1 MTAAKI
7 NPVSSTKNC
16 GEVWRLEMTKP
27 VKTTVTF
34 ALVASLA
41 SAGFSQTA
49 AKSSENPMRNG
60 ERRHFDF
67 RNPHGN
73 PGFGKTI
80 ENVLIGTVKKVS
92 LSTNEITV
100 VNSDGKDVVVKVS
113 PFTKIDVE
121 ITDKNFK
128 KIEPKAPEA
137 RPEDAQKPSNNQLPP
152 PSSPKSHELSEIKY
166 GSWVLVSLFKSETKS
181 QNAAS
186 VFAKVRETSLVDTAN
201 AK

>member
-1 MTAAKI
+1 M
-7 NPVSSTKNC
+7 KNA
-16 GEVWRLEMTKP
+16 

-34 ALVASLA
+34 ALVAALA

-49 AKSSENPMRNG
+49 TKSSENPMRNG
-60 ERRHFDF
+60 AQVPDGANGHFDF
-67 RNPHGN
+67 RGHGN

-80 ENVLIGTVKKVS
+80 ENVLVGTVKKVNTA
-92 LSTNEITV
+92 TNEITV

-121 ITDKNFK
+121 ITDKDFK
-128 KIEPKAPEA
+128 KLPPKAPAEQA
-137 RPEDAQKPSNNQLPP
+137 DVASPKDDNQLPP
-152 PSSPKSHELSEIKY
+152 PAPKAHELSEIKY

-181 QNAAS
+181 QNAAA
-186 VFAKVRETSLVDTAN
+186 VFAKVRETSPVDTAN

>member
-1 MTAAKI
+1 
-7 NPVSSTKNC
+7 
-16 GEVWRLEMTKP
+16 MTKP
-27 VKTTVTF
+27 VKATVTF
-34 ALVASLA
+34 ALVAALA

-60 ERRHFDF
+60 VQVPDGANGHFDF
-67 RNPHGN
+67 RGPRGN

-80 ENVLIGTVKKVS
+80 ENVLVGTVKKVN

-128 KIEPKAPEA
+128 KLEPKAPAEQA
-137 RPEDAQKPSNNQLPP
+137 DVASPNDNQLPP
-152 PSSPKSHELSEIKY
+152 PHSPKSHELSEIKY

-186 VFAKVRETSLVDTAN
+186 VFAKVRETSPVDTAN

>member
-1 MTAAKI
+1 MLCKAAGKYDAAKI
-7 NPVSSTKNC
+7 NPVSSVENC
-16 GEVWRLEMTKP
+16 GEVWRLKMTKP

-34 ALVASLA
+34 ALVAALA

-49 AKSSENPMRNG
+49 AKSSENPMRN
-60 ERRHFDF
+60 RVQVPDR
-67 RNPHGN
+67 
-73 PGFGKTI
+73 GFGKTI
-80 ENVLIGTVKKVS
+80 ENVLLGTVKKVS

-128 KIEPKAPEA
+128 KLEPKA
-137 RPEDAQKPSNNQLPP
+137 P

-181 QNAAS
+181 QNAAA
-186 VFAKVRETSLVDTAN
+186 VFAKVRDISQADTAN
-201 AK
+201 SK